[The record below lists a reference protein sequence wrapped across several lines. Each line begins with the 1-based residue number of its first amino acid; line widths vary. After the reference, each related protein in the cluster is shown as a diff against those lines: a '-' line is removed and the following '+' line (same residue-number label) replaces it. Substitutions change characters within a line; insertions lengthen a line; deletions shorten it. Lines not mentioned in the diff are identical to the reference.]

1 MTANDLKNRI
11 DELCSIVSFSYKGK
25 EGHVDPYSH
34 SQYLLWFDGDEMM
47 VGSIEEVMNTPFFA
61 ATKEVLYEL
70 FSESFVSL
78 RQ

>member
-47 VGSIEEVMNTPFFA
+47 VGSIEEVMNTPFFGG
-61 ATKEVLYEL
+61 ATLNEIADKITATDD
-70 FSESFVSL
+70 
-78 RQ
+78 

>member
-11 DELCSIVSFSYKGK
+11 DELCAIVSFVYEGK

-47 VGSIEEVMNTPFFA
+47 VNSIDRVMNTPFFDGRTLNEIA
-61 ATKEVLYEL
+61 DKVTAIDY
-70 FSESFVSL
+70 
-78 RQ
+78 